1 MAKGGD
7 KVLQDGELDELIYDD
22 LVEMLN
28 DADDFSCL
36 SDKSSCDESF
46 IVENKLLKE
55 VICLINDLRKYYGQR
70 AQFNHCWANQKFTMN
85 KESFEYIPKKG
96 KTTFVQTNTIFVK
109 ASGISF
115 CENCK
120 NIGHNEKN
128 CTNKK
133 AISFDSRYVLF
144 KNSKG
149 CVSAGIPINGAKKMP
164 FGCLKL

>member
-1 MAKGGD
+1 
-7 KVLQDGELDELIYDD
+7 
-22 LVEMLN
+22 MLN
-28 DADDFSCL
+28 DTDDFSCS
-36 SDKSSCDESF
+36 SDKSSCDESL
-46 IVENKLLKE
+46 IMENKLLKE

-96 KTTFVQTNTIFVK
+96 KAVFVQTNTIFVK
-109 ASGISF
+109 TSGISF

-149 CVSAGIPINGAKKMP
+149 CVSAGIPINGAQKCHL
-164 FGCLKL
+164 GA